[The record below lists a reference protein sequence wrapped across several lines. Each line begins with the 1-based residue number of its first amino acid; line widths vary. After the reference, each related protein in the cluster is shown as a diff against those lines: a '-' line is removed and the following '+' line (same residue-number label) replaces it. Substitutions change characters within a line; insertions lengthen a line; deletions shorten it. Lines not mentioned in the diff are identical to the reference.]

1 MSQLGVGGYQS
12 GGGDIRVVKVVEKE
26 LVTTLLKFCCPP
38 LPRFLDEPACSLAGK
53 DDLK

>member
-1 MSQLGVGGYQS
+1 MEVTLEWS
-12 GGGDIRVVKVVEKE
+12 KWPVEKE

-38 LPRFLDEPACSLAGK
+38 LPKLMGEPACSLAVK